1 MSLVVPSTSFAQD
14 CQKTLN
20 SCERAVGLCKEALD
34 LKNQEIQLCRLG
46 LQQAINNGV
55 DLKFDLDAANAK
67 LNSPLRNPFFIG
79 TVGVLIGLV
88 VAGIA
93 TK

>member
-1 MSLVVPSTSFAQD
+1 MPSTSFAQD

-20 SCERAVGLCKEALD
+20 SCERAVGLCKETLD
-34 LKNQEIQLCRLG
+34 LKNEEIKLCRLG

-55 DLKFDLDAANAK
+55 DLKFDLDAANAQ
-67 LNSPLRNPFFIG
+67 LNSPFRNPFIMA
-79 TVGVLIGLV
+79 TVGVVIGIV
-88 VAGIA
+88 VTGLA